1 MCCPP
6 AMPRSGCSLD
16 LDVSSAGF
24 GGNALLHAQDE
35 MAREVR
41 LPFFVRDAVPFDRC
55 SAKVGSLHLSE
66 KDL

>member
-16 LDVSSAGF
+16 LDVSSAEF
-24 GGNALLHAQDE
+24 GGNALLHAQAE

-41 LPFFVRDAVPFDRC
+41 LPFFVRDAVPFDRF

>member
-1 MCCPP
+1 
-6 AMPRSGCSLD
+6 MPRSGCSLD
-16 LDVSSAGF
+16 LDVSSAGV
-24 GGNALLHAQDE
+24 GGNALLHAQAE

-41 LPFFVRDAVPFDRC
+41 LPFFVRDAVPFDRF